1 MLRKSRK
8 KSLGRIAAEYGSN
21 DQSRFARLFVRTRGA
36 YPLEVLRS
44 QSEG

>member
-21 DQSRFARLFVRTRGA
+21 DLSRFARLFVRTRGA
-36 YPLEVLRS
+36 YASEALHSRS
-44 QSEG
+44 ED